1 MVRAFFV
8 AIALA
13 LGVNPEPAPPP
24 VEQSATPVPDSI
36 LAVLFPET
44 GPGSELVSVDP
55 LSLKP
60 SGRRV
65 PLATGGGWAT
75 AFSPDQRKLALSG
88 GMGLAAVELVD
99 VRRMRS
105 LGVVDLKMPGTVSLL
120 SWQPLGYLFAVVED
134 EHERA
139 VVTIDPVGLSVQA
152 RHRIAGTI
160 LQAKEATGQVVLLLG
175 PPDGIGPLRLAV
187 VGGKGMASAA
197 IPGFVGGW
205 RTDRTGE
212 VVHTREEVPALVI
225 DDDGR
230 RALVFS
236 GRSVADV
243 SLRNLSV
250 TTHALSE
257 PVSLLDRFRNW
268 LEPRA
273 HAKLVEGFWREG
285 TWLGNGRFAVTGMD
299 YAMSTDGE
307 AGAKPFG
314 LALVDTRDWSIR
326 KVAEGG
332 ANLVVTEY
340 ALLTFSYESD
350 NGIGGYDLRREE
362 TFRLLPGAAGG
373 WLQVVNG
380 LVYAQLGDGRRF
392 AVIDP
397 ALRRKI
403 GEARVRQPITLIDD

>member
-1 MVRAFFV
+1 MVRSFFV

-24 VEQSATPVPDSI
+24 AEQPATAVPNSI
-36 LAVLFPET
+36 LAVLFQEV
-44 GPGSELVSVDP
+44 GSGSELARADP
-55 LSLKP
+55 LTLRP
-60 SGRRV
+60 SGPRV
-65 PLATGGGWAT
+65 HLATGGGWAT
-75 AFSPDQRKLALSG
+75 AFSPEHRTLVLSG
-88 GMGLAAVELVD
+88 GLGHASVEFVD

-105 LGVVDLKMPGTVSLL
+105 LGTLDLKMPGSIALL
-120 SWQPLGYLFAVVED
+120 SWQGGILFAVVD
-134 EHERA
+134 DHEARA
-139 VVTIDPVGLSVQA
+139 VMAIAPVGRQVLA
-152 RHRIAGTI
+152 RYRIAGSI
-160 LQAKEATGQVVLLLG
+160 LQAKPATGRVILLLG
-175 PPDGIGPLRLAV
+175 PSEGIGPLRLAV

-205 RTDRTGE
+205 KTEREGAE
-212 VVHTREEVPALVI
+212 VHTREEIPALVI
-225 DDDGR
+225 DEDGR

-236 GRSVADV
+236 GRSVAEV

-273 HAKLVEGFWREG
+273 HAKLVDGFWRQG
-285 TWLGNGRFAVTGMD
+285 VWIGDGRFAVTGMD
-299 YAMSTDGE
+299 YAMSSGDARGT
-307 AGAKPFG
+307 PFG

-332 ANLVVTEY
+332 ANLVVTEH
-340 ALLTFSYESD
+340 ALLTFGFESD
-350 NGIGGYDLRREE
+350 DGIEGYDLRSEE
-362 TFRLLPGAAGG
+362 TFRLLRGAAGG
-373 WLQVVNG
+373 WLQVVDG

-403 GEARVRQPITLIDD
+403 GDAKVEQPIALVED

>member
-1 MVRAFFV
+1 MVRTFFV

-24 VEQSATPVPDSI
+24 AEESPTPVAEGI
-36 LAVLFPET
+36 LAVLFQEV
-44 GPGSELVSVDP
+44 GPGSELARVDP
-55 LSLKP
+55 LTLRP

-65 PLATGGGWAT
+65 HLATGGGWAT
-75 AFSPDQRKLALSG
+75 AFSPDRKTLALSG
-88 GMGLAAVELVD
+88 GMGLATVELVD

-105 LGVVDLKMPGTVSLL
+105 LGVVDLKMTGSIALL
-120 SWQPLGYLFAVVED
+120 SWYRGYLFAVVD
-134 EHERA
+134 DPQNRA
-139 VVTIDPVGLSVQA
+139 VFSIDPVGRTVQA
-152 RHRIAGTI
+152 RHALSGTI
-160 LQAKEATGQVVLLLG
+160 LHAKEGVPGQVVVLLA

-187 VGGKGMASAA
+187 VGGKGMASTA

-205 RTDRTGE
+205 RTERQGE
-212 VVHTREEVPALVI
+212 EVHTREEIPALVI
-225 DDDGR
+225 DEDGR

-236 GRSVADV
+236 GRSVAEV

-273 HAKLVEGFWREG
+273 HAKLVDGFWREG
-285 TWLGNGRFAVTGMD
+285 AWIGDRRFAVTGMD
-299 YAMSTDGE
+299 YAMSSGDVRGT
-307 AGAKPFG
+307 PFG
-314 LALVDTRDWSIR
+314 VALVDTRDWSIR

-332 ANLVVTEY
+332 ANLVVTEH
-340 ALLTFSYESD
+340 ALLTFGYESD
-350 NGIGGYDLRREE
+350 DGIEGYDLRSEE
-362 TFRLLPGAAGG
+362 TFRLLPAAAGG
-373 WLQVVNG
+373 WLQVVDG

-403 GEARVRQPITLIDD
+403 GDAKVGQPIALVAD

>member
-1 MVRAFFV
+1 MVRTFFV

-24 VEQSATPVPDSI
+24 AEEAPTPVADSI
-36 LAVLFPET
+36 LAVLFQEV
-44 GPGSELVSVDP
+44 GPGSELARVDP
-55 LSLKP
+55 LTLRP

-65 PLATGGGWAT
+65 QLAAGGGWAT
-75 AFSPDQRKLALSG
+75 AFSPGHRTLALSG
-88 GMGLAAVELVD
+88 GLGHASVEFVD

-105 LGVVDLKMPGTVSLL
+105 LGVVDLKMSGSITLL
-120 SWQPLGYLFAVVED
+120 SWDGRTLFAVVD
-134 EHERA
+134 DHEARA
-139 VVTIDPVGLSVQA
+139 VMAIDPVGRQVLA
-152 RHRIAGTI
+152 RHRIAGSI
-160 LQAKEATGQVVLLLG
+160 LQAKSATGRVILLVG
-175 PPDGIGPLRLAV
+175 PSEGIGPLRLAV
-187 VGGKGMASAA
+187 VGGKGMVSTA

-205 RTDRTGE
+205 RTERQGE
-212 VVHTREEVPALVI
+212 EVRTREEIPALVI
-225 DDDGR
+225 DEEGS

-236 GRSVADV
+236 RRSVAEL

-273 HAKLVEGFWREG
+273 HAKLVDGFWREG
-285 TWLGNGRFAVTGMD
+285 VWIGNGRFAVTGMD
-299 YAMSTDGE
+299 YAMSSGDARGT
-307 AGAKPFG
+307 AFG
-314 LALVDTRDWSIR
+314 VAIVDPRDWSIR

-332 ANLVVTEY
+332 ANLVVAEH
-340 ALLTFSYESD
+340 ALLTFGYESD
-350 NGIGGYDLRREE
+350 DGIEGYDLRSEE

-373 WLQVVNG
+373 WLQVVDG
-380 LVYAQLGDGRRF
+380 LVYAQLGDGGRF

-403 GEARVRQPITLIDD
+403 GDAQVGQPIMLVED